1 MFTILPIMLLSN
13 AQNKLPIML
22 NIIPITTAIM
32 QQFVYNIKFVIIN
45 VYISN
50 SYA

>member
-1 MFTILPIMLLSN
+1 MSS

-32 QQFVYNIKFVIIN
+32 QQFIYNIKFVIIN
-45 VYISN
+45 DYISK